1 MKRATLCEESAKPRR
16 GIPFVKGDRRIQPGP
31 GRPPLTPAERE
42 ARTLR
47 RQAQERVISDIAA
60 ELRQYAQIAVGT
72 IVRLAEHGTEEGTRL
87 AASRELLDRAFGKA
101 AQAIDMR
108 ATVSSVDVL
117 DADTIRRAALR
128 LAGATAVDMESP
140 T

>member
-1 MKRATLCEESAKPRR
+1 M
-16 GIPFVKGDRRIQPGP
+16 F
-31 GRPPLTPAERE
+31 
-42 ARTLR
+42 
-47 RQAQERVISDIAA
+47 RQARERVVTDIAA

-72 IVRLAEHGTEEGTRL
+72 IVHIAEHGAEEGTRL

-108 ATVSSVDVL
+108 ATISSVDVL

-128 LAGATAVDMESP
+128 LAGATAVDAGAAD
-140 T
+140 